1 HTKIFIRRMDNMN
14 LDKDKLAYNGGSMTT
29 FGARDFCLKVNDMI
43 EGAGLSVYTPTNNK
57 KINDKETLGNKD
69 IARMIV
75 AKDSE
80 AIINADVRVFNG
92 ELTPGT
98 LIETGQVLGMNDM
111 SAIIMKTIEKM
122 ESLGHDDSSIK
133 DTLWNICHYERSKD
147 FILYDTDIRYHEQ
160 PEAGYRRSTFKHQ
173 YQRGVGMKLMN
184 NQDGF
189 IRFDTLQDTL
199 DVIGQQ
205 TTEDVYNVKL
215 DDDGN
220 IKSVEN
226 IFE

>member
-1 HTKIFIRRMDNMN
+1 MN
-14 LDKDKLAYNGGSMTT
+14 LDKDKLAYNGGNMTS

-80 AIINADVRVFNG
+80 AIINSDVRVFNG

-111 SAIIMKTIEKM
+111 SSIIMKTIEKM
-122 ESLGHDDSSIK
+122 ESLGHDDTSIK
-133 DTLWNICHYERSKD
+133 DTLWNICQYERNKD
-147 FILYDTDIRYHEQ
+147 FVLYDTDIRYHEQ

-173 YQRGVGMKLMN
+173 YQRGAGMKLMN

-199 DVIGQQ
+199 SIIGQQ
-205 TTEDVYNVKL
+205 TTEDVYNVEL

-220 IKSVEN
+220 IESVKN

>member
-1 HTKIFIRRMDNMN
+1 MENTN
-14 LDKDKLAYNGGSMTT
+14 LDKDKLAYNRGNMTSFGS
-29 FGARDFCLKVNDMI
+29 RDFCLKVNDMI

-80 AIINADVRVFNG
+80 AIINSDVRVFNG

-122 ESLGHDDSSIK
+122 ESLGHDDTSIK
-133 DTLWNICHYERSKD
+133 DTLWNICQYERNKD
-147 FILYDTDIRYHEQ
+147 FVLYDTDIRYHEE
-160 PEAGYRRSTFKHQ
+160 PEIGYRRSTFKHQ

-184 NQDGF
+184 SVDGF

-199 DVIGQQ
+199 SIIGQQ
-205 TTEDVYNVKL
+205 TTEDVYNVEL

-220 IKSVEN
+220 IESVKN

>member
-1 HTKIFIRRMDNMN
+1 MN
-14 LDKDKLAYNGGSMTT
+14 LDKDKLAYNGGTLTT

-43 EGAGLSVYTPTNNK
+43 EGAGLSVYTPSNNK
-57 KINDKETLGNKD
+57 KINDKESLGNKD

-92 ELTPGT
+92 ELTAGT

-122 ESLGHDDSSIK
+122 ESLGHDDTSIK
-133 DTLWNICHYERSKD
+133 DILWNICQYERNKD
-147 FILYDTDIRYHEQ
+147 FVLYDTDIRYHEQ

-199 DVIGQQ
+199 GIIGQQ
-205 TTEDVYNVKL
+205 TTEDVYNVKM

-220 IKSVEN
+220 IESVKN

>member
-1 HTKIFIRRMDNMN
+1 MN

-29 FGARDFCLKVNDMI
+29 ESAKDFCLKVNDII

-57 KINDKETLGNKD
+57 KINDKDSVGNKD

-80 AIINADVRVFNG
+80 AIINSDVRVFNG

-111 SAIIMKTIEKM
+111 SSIIMKTIEKM
-122 ESLGHDDSSIK
+122 ESLEHDDTSIK
-133 DTLWNICHYERSKD
+133 DTLWNICHYERNKD
-147 FILYDTDIRYHEQ
+147 FVLYDTDIRYHEQ

-173 YQRGVGMKLMN
+173 YQRGVGIKLMN

-189 IRFDTLQDTL
+189 IRFDTLQDAL
-199 DVIGQQ
+199 DVIGQK
-205 TTEDVYNVKL
+205 TTEDVYNVEL

-220 IKSVEN
+220 VESVKN

>member
-1 HTKIFIRRMDNMN
+1 MN
-14 LDKDKLAYNGGSMTT
+14 LDKDKLAYNGGNMTT
-29 FGARDFCLKVNDMI
+29 FGAKDFCLKVNDMI

-57 KINDKETLGNKD
+57 KINSKEDVGNKD

-92 ELTPGT
+92 ELTAGT

-122 ESLGHDDSSIK
+122 ESLGHDDTSIK
-133 DTLWNICHYERSKD
+133 DILWNICQYERNKD
-147 FILYDTDIRYHEQ
+147 FVLYDTDIRYHEQ

-173 YQRGVGMKLMN
+173 YQRGVGMKLMDN
-184 NQDGF
+184 KDGY

-199 DVIGQQ
+199 SIIGQQ

-220 IKSVEN
+220 IESVKN

>member
-1 HTKIFIRRMDNMN
+1 MN
-14 LDKDKLAYNGGSMTT
+14 LDKDKLAYNGGTLTT

-57 KINDKETLGNKD
+57 KINDKESLGNKD

-111 SAIIMKTIEKM
+111 STIVMKTIEKM
-122 ESLGHDDSSIK
+122 ESLGHDDTSIK
-133 DTLWNICHYERSKD
+133 DILWNICQYERNKD

-189 IRFDTLQDTL
+189 IRFDTLQDSL
-199 DVIGQQ
+199 DVIGRK

-220 IKSVEN
+220 VESVKN

>member
-1 HTKIFIRRMDNMN
+1 MN

-29 FGARDFCLKVNDMI
+29 EGAKDFCLKVNDMI
-43 EGAGLSVYTPTNNK
+43 EGAGLSVYTPSNNK
-57 KINDKETLGNKD
+57 KINSKEDVGNKD

-80 AIINADVRVFNG
+80 AIINSDVRIFNG

-122 ESLGHDDSSIK
+122 ESLGHDDTSIK
-133 DTLWNICHYERSKD
+133 DILWNICQYERNKD
-147 FILYDTDIRYHEQ
+147 FVLYDTDIRYHEQ

-199 DVIGQQ
+199 SIIGQQ
-205 TTEDVYNVKL
+205 TTEDVYNVKM

-220 IKSVEN
+220 IESVKN

>member
-1 HTKIFIRRMDNMN
+1 MN

-57 KINDKETLGNKD
+57 KINDKESLGNKD

-122 ESLGHDDSSIK
+122 ESLGHDDTSIK

-184 NQDGF
+184 NVDGY
-189 IRFDTLQDTL
+189 IRFNTLQDTL
-199 DVIGQQ
+199 DLIGQE
-205 TTEDVYNVKL
+205 TTEDIYNVVM

-220 IKSVEN
+220 IESVKN

>member
-1 HTKIFIRRMDNMN
+1 MN
-14 LDKDKLAYNGGSMTT
+14 LDKDKLSYNGGSMTT
-29 FGARDFCLKVNDMI
+29 EGAKDFCLKVNDMI

-57 KINDKETLGNKD
+57 KINDKESLGNKD

-111 SAIIMKTIEKM
+111 SAIVMKTIEKM
-122 ESLGHDDSSIK
+122 ESLGHDDTSIK
-133 DTLWNICHYERSKD
+133 DTLWNICQYERNKD

-189 IRFDTLQDTL
+189 IRFDTLQDAL
-199 DVIGQQ
+199 DVIGQK
-205 TTEDVYNVKL
+205 TTEDVYNVEL

-220 IKSVEN
+220 IKSVQN

>member
-1 HTKIFIRRMDNMN
+1 MN
-14 LDKDKLAYNGGSMTT
+14 LDKDKLAYNGGNMTS

-80 AIINADVRVFNG
+80 AIINSDVRVFNG

-111 SAIIMKTIEKM
+111 SSIIMKTIEKM
-122 ESLGHDDSSIK
+122 ESLGHDDTSIK
-133 DTLWNICHYERSKD
+133 DTLWNICHYERNKD
-147 FILYDTDIRYHEQ
+147 FVLYDTDIRYHEQ

-199 DVIGQQ
+199 SIIGQQ
-205 TTEDVYNVKL
+205 TTEDVYNVEL

-220 IKSVEN
+220 IESVKN

>member
-1 HTKIFIRRMDNMN
+1 MN
-14 LDKDKLAYNGGSMTT
+14 LDKDKLAYNGGNMTS

-80 AIINADVRVFNG
+80 AIINSDVRVFNG

-111 SAIIMKTIEKM
+111 SAIVMKTIEKM
-122 ESLGHDDSSIK
+122 ESLGHDDTSIK
-133 DTLWNICHYERSKD
+133 DILWNICQYERNKD

-189 IRFDTLQDTL
+189 IRFDTLQDAL
-199 DVIGQQ
+199 DVIGQK
-205 TTEDVYNVKL
+205 TTEDVYNVEL

-220 IKSVEN
+220 VESVKN

>member
-1 HTKIFIRRMDNMN
+1 MN
-14 LDKDKLAYNGGSMTT
+14 LDKDKLAYNGGNMTT
-29 FGARDFCLKVNDMI
+29 EAAKDFCLKVNDMI

-57 KINDKETLGNKD
+57 KINSKEDVGNKD

-92 ELTPGT
+92 ELTAGT

-122 ESLGHDDSSIK
+122 ESLGHDDTSIK

-199 DVIGQQ
+199 SIIGQQ
-205 TTEDVYNVKL
+205 TTEDVYNVEL

-220 IKSVEN
+220 VESVKN